1 MIKKLITI
9 KEVSEVLDCSISQV
23 RKLDDSG
30 ELTCDSREGNQRRY
44 LKSKVL
50 SYRAT
55 QNTIE
60 TYVFIGMPKS
70 DPAHKEWRNS
80 ALKFCTANSLPKI
93 SVIDEFFSDISNEP
107 LLLSRHLAAQIV
119 EHRPINFVLG
129 CPDLIDPA
137 ALSTL
142 LSICRLYRINT
153 HFLFGAQ

>member
-1 MIKKLITI
+1 MKKLISI

-30 ELTCDSREGNQRRY
+30 ERPCESREGNQRKY

-55 QNTIE
+55 QNSIE
-60 TYVFIGMPKS
+60 TFVFVGLPSS

-80 ALKFCTANSLPKI
+80 ALKFCTTNSLPKI
-93 SVIDEFFSDISNEP
+93 SIMDEFFSDISNEP
-107 LLLSRHLAAQIV
+107 LLLSRHLAAQIT
-119 EHRPINFVLG
+119 EHRPMNFVLG
-129 CPDLIDPA
+129 CSELIDPA

-153 HFLFGAQ
+153 HFLFGAQQ